1 MLVTRR
7 RFHATNDRV
16 SPLPHSNGVTQC
28 PPPRRLVVVWTQV
41 IIGGGVAAA
50 LCFSPMLPYST
61 LQYVVT
67 AVVVFV
73 SCNVLEGEC
82 RRGGEIA
89 AVHAAEMI
97 AAVSLLAMLR
107 QSENIDVASDR
118 HIDQKSKLLRT
129 LCNFSV

>member
-97 AAVSLLAMLR
+97 AAVSLLAE
-107 QSENIDVASDR
+107 SIDVAGDR

-129 LCNFSV
+129 LCNFNF